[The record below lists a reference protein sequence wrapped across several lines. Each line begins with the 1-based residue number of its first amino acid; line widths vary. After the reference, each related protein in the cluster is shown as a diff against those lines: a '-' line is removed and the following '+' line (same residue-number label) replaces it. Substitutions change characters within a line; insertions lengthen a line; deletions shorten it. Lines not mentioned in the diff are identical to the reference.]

1 MLACTSRA
9 ANSVNEVLG
18 YFRQI
23 VVDDVG
29 DVLHVDSA
37 RGEVGRHQDA
47 VAPLLKAGQRRGALR
62 LRAITV
68 NHRGLDALAIQGLFN
83 SLRPPPCARED
94 EATATPLCK
103 ERCRWPLF
111 SCTPA
116 RDAR

>member
-29 DVLHVDSA
+29 DVLNVDSA

-62 LRAITV
+62 LRTITV
-68 NHRGLDALAIQGLFN
+68 NHCGLDALAIQVLGN
-83 SLRPPPCARED
+83 SFGAALGSRERGVS
-94 EATATPLCK
+94 ATPVASQLV
-103 ERCRWPLF
+103 EL
-111 SCTPA
+111 
-116 RDAR
+116 